1 MNFHTKH
8 FEAEKCIQKK
18 NPQKKKKQPEMNTH
32 TQN

>member
-18 NPQKKKKQPEMNTH
+18 KKQPEMNTH